1 MQGTR
6 PVVGHSPFIRELQPS
21 PDTNRKKPQLQPS
34 EPLVQGMNENRVNE
48 TESTSGVELS
58 EKVSS
63 GELGKGGVRVIAS
76 KEGLQH
82 LGMKRDGLAHVFRTM
97 TCPWSSIWRQNFV
110 FK

>member
-1 MQGTR
+1 MFQKHPVLFALSSPRSCAVYNVLGTMQGTR

-48 TESTSGVELS
+48 TESNSGVELS

-76 KEGLQH
+76 KEGLY
-82 LGMKRDGLAHVFRTM
+82 
-97 TCPWSSIWRQNFV
+97 SISV
-110 FK
+110 